1 MDNIIPVLE
10 SPAMPAIR
18 RVRNRVEE
26 DIDELLD
33 NVGEFQTYVE
43 ELNDYKWRLTD
54 EQKVFLELALE
65 LSKRL
70 EKDAAFI
77 ETTKAVFDCY
87 TALEDTL
94 DKKISVTKDN
104 IDLQEESLYL
114 NLSAEKAVENRIEI
128 LEKELRPLMKRKR
141 NLQLDIEY
149 DVARL
154 IRTRSSLARL
164 REKMDRLHDDQDK
177 ISTDLDVAK
186 KYKSEIE
193 DLQADT
199 VAAAYVVA

>member
-1 MDNIIPVLE
+1 MDNSIPVLE

-26 DIDELLD
+26 NVEDLLD
-33 NVGEFQTYVE
+33 NVEEFRTYVD

-65 LSKRL
+65 LSARL

-77 ETTKAVFDCY
+77 ETTNAVFECY
-87 TALEDTL
+87 TELEDTL
-94 DKKISVTKDN
+94 EKKISVTKDS

-114 NLSAEKAVENRIEI
+114 NLSVEEAVENRIEV
-128 LEKELRPLMKRKR
+128 LERELRHLMKRKR

-177 ISTDLDVAK
+177 ISPDLDVAK

>member
-1 MDNIIPVLE
+1 MADSLSVLE
-10 SPAMPAIR
+10 SPAMPALR
-18 RVRNRVEE
+18 RVKTKVEDNIE
-26 DIDELLD
+26 DLLD
-33 NVGEFQTYVE
+33 SVGEFQDYVE
-43 ELNDYKWRLTD
+43 DLNDYRWRLTGA
-54 EQKVFLELALE
+54 QKAFLDLALE

-77 ETTKAVFDCY
+77 ETTNAVATCY
-87 TALEDTL
+87 NELEDTL
-94 DKKISVTKDN
+94 EKKISVTKDS

-114 NLSAEKAVENRIEI
+114 NLSAEEAVENRIEV

-164 REKMDRLHDDQDK
+164 REKMDRLQDDQDK
-177 ISTDLDVAK
+177 ISPDLMVAK
-186 KYKSEIE
+186 KYKEEIE

-199 VAAAYVVA
+199 VAAAYAFA

>member
-1 MDNIIPVLE
+1 MDNTIPVLE

-18 RVRNRVEE
+18 RVRDKAEE
-26 DIDELLD
+26 NIEDLLD
-33 NVGEFQTYVE
+33 NVGEFQSYVE
-43 ELNDYKWRLTD
+43 ELNDYKWRLTG

-77 ETTKAVFDCY
+77 ETTNAVFDCY

-94 DKKISVTKDN
+94 DKKIYVTKDS

-114 NLSAEKAVENRIEI
+114 NLSAEEAVENRIEI

-164 REKMDRLHDDQDK
+164 REKVDRLHDDQDK
-177 ISTDLDVAK
+177 ICPDLEVAK
-186 KYKSEIE
+186 KYKSEID

-199 VAAAYVVA
+199 VAAAYAVA